1 MIKELLKP
9 IILGIFII
17 IGVYIHTEQT
27 KYEITTIPFDKG
39 VGYHIL
45 NKKNGEVISRVIS
58 PINGEIKTISVLLD
72 GRSYIFDDKEIV
84 DWNTITE

>member
-9 IILGIFII
+9 TILGVLII

-27 KYEITTIPFDKG
+27 KYEITSISTSVG

-45 NKKNGEVISRVIS
+45 NKKNGEVVSRVIS
-58 PINGEIKTISVLLD
+58 LKDGEKRTVRVLLD
-72 GRSYIFDDKEIV
+72 GRGRMFNDNEIE
-84 DWNTITE
+84 DWTKLTE